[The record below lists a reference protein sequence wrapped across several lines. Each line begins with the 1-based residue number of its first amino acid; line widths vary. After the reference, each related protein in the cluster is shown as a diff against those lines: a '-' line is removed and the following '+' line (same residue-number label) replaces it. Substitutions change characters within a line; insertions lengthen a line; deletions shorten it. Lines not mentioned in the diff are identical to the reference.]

1 MELPTDAETAKD
13 TFKVMVDP
21 PRLQQILYNLLGNAV
36 KYSAKGGE
44 IGIRAWHD
52 QQYGF
57 IQVKDNGRGISPE
70 NMQQLFQLYFR
81 TEDSMRSQIQGTG
94 LGLYIVKY
102 LVETQNGRVE
112 VTSEPGKGTAFTVS
126 LPLAQSGQDGQ
137 G

>member
-1 MELPTDAETAKD
+1 
-13 TFKVMVDP
+13 
-21 PRLQQILYNLLGNAV
+21 
-36 KYSAKGGE
+36 
-44 IGIRAWHD
+44 
-52 QQYGF
+52 
-57 IQVKDNGRGISPE
+57 
-70 NMQQLFQLYFR
+70 
-81 TEDSMRSQIQGTG
+81 MRSQIQGTG